1 MTSGG
6 SNNVRLSDLL
16 GYGDDPGWRPR
27 HEGTLVRRSVRRFLV
42 TIAIFTVFW
51 WLARTQGLGIPY
63 PLIVTVVA
71 ALVLLRGLLD
81 QVAAQ
86 PLPPVLHGYTPTG
99 GPRIRLDDGIRTAAR
114 RWESR
119 IEWMHDDPAR
129 FASNVQP
136 AIADL
141 VSERLR
147 MRHSISLTG
156 DPERAREI
164 VGPRLWA
171 FIHEPVRRTVKPQ
184 DLAAV
189 VAQLE
194 EL

>member
-1 MTSGG
+1 MSGTG
-6 SNNVRLSDLL
+6 SNQARLSDLL
-16 GYGDDPGWRPR
+16 GYGDPGWRPR
-27 HEGTLVRRSVRRFLV
+27 TQRGLTRRSVNRFALLLAV
-42 TIAIFTVFW
+42 FTVVW
-51 WLARTQGLGIPY
+51 WLARTQGLGMPY
-63 PLIVTVVA
+63 PLVVAVAA

-81 QVAAQ
+81 QVAPQ
-86 PLPPVLHGYTPTG
+86 PLPPTLHGSAPAA

-129 FASNVQP
+129 FASTVQP

-147 MRHSISLTG
+147 MRHSISLA
-156 DPERAREI
+156 DEPERARQV

>member
-1 MTSGG
+1 M
-6 SNNVRLSDLL
+6 NNVGNRVHLSDLL
-16 GYGDDPGWRPR
+16 GYGDPGWRPR
-27 HEGTLVRRSVRRFLV
+27 NQRSLLRRSVSRFAVML
-42 TIAIFTVFW
+42 AILTVGW

-63 PLIVTVVA
+63 PLVLGVVS

-81 QVAAQ
+81 RVAPQ
-86 PLPPVLHGYTPTG
+86 PLPPVLHRYLPPS

-129 FASNVQP
+129 FAATVQP
-136 AIADL
+136 AVADL

-147 MRHSISLTG
+147 MRHSISLAD
-156 DPERAREI
+156 DPERARQV
-164 VGPRLWA
+164 VGAALWA
-171 FIHEPVRRTVKPQ
+171 FIHQPVRRTVKPQ